1 MWKPAME
8 YGGSTHVFQPVHV
21 LDVEG
26 DVKERQESVKELELQ
41 LDDNLIITAPRLI
54 ARTYI

>member
-1 MWKPAME
+1 ME

-26 DVKERQESVKELELQ
+26 DVKQRQESVKELELQ
-41 LDDNLIITAPRLI
+41 LNDENLIITARPD
-54 ARTYI
+54 